1 MNLVCGSAS
10 VATRAIWVPAYNG
23 VLMTINI
30 MAPKLPTFASYKHY
44 LEEIDHSGKYSN
56 FGPLTKLLEARVA
69 NYLDIPTSCVISL
82 ANATLALEGAIQ
94 TSPDYKSC
102 DWVIPS
108 WTFSATAM
116 AAERS
121 GIVYKFGDIDHDW
134 ILQEKYQTS
143 NHIEVLPFG
152 SAPRS
157 CNSRTTRIVD
167 AAASFDAIRG
177 IGGSKIGNSGFV
189 VSLHATKI
197 LPAGEGAF
205 FFANNPLWVEKI
217 RNWANFGFDQNR
229 NSVTVGTNA
238 KMSEY
243 SAAIA
248 LASLDEWTEVRAE
261 WKYQNKVALRIS
273 EELDIEVHSAMK
285 KGFASPYWIIDLKDV
300 ALKNIAIKLLSA
312 GGVETRDWWRSGCHS
327 MPFFAHI
334 KTDGLE
340 MTNKVASTTLG
351 LPMHRNMSSDDFE
364 IIKQILVEVTQ

>member
-1 MNLVCGSAS
+1 
-10 VATRAIWVPAYNG
+10 VATREILSPAYNG

-56 FGPLTKLLEARVA
+56 FGPLTKSLEARIA
-69 NYLDIPTSCVISL
+69 DYLDIPPSCVISL

-94 TSPDYKSC
+94 TSPGYKSS

-121 GIVYKFGDIDHDW
+121 GIKYRFGDIDHDW

-152 SAPRS
+152 SAPQS
-157 CNSRTTRIVD
+157 SSSRTTRIVD
-167 AAASFDAIRG
+167 AAASFDAICG

-243 SAAIA
+243 AAAIA

-261 WKYQNKVALRIS
+261 WKYQNEIALRIS
-273 EELDIEVHSAMK
+273 EKLDIEVHSAMK
-285 KGFASPYWIIDLKDV
+285 KGLASPYWIIDLKD
-300 ALKNIAIKLLSA
+300 AGLKHNAVKFLTA
-312 GGVETRDWWRSGCHS
+312 GGVETRDWWKSGCHS
-327 MPFFAHI
+327 MPFFTHI
-334 KTDGLE
+334 GTDGLE
-340 MTNKVASTTLG
+340 MTDKVASTTLG
-351 LPMHRNMSSDDFE
+351 LPMHRNMSLEDFE
-364 IIKQILVEVTQ
+364 VIEKILVEVTQ